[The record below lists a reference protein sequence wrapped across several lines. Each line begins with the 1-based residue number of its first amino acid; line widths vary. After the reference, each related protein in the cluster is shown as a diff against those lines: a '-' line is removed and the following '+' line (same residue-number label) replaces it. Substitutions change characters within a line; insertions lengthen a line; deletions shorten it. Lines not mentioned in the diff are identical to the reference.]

1 MKKKKVWIKILIAV
15 VGIILIGAGVFF
27 FVLKPKAQSMVQNTT
42 SSIQY
47 VTLEEGVLTS
57 TIGATGKID
66 SIQSSEIYWGTS
78 GTVQEVGVVV
88 GDSVSKGDI
97 LAALEK
103 ESMPEEYIL
112 AVQDYYDA
120 KEALENLQ
128 NLYDAV
134 AIAEAE
140 KNVAD
145 AKETLKDAEWNYSY
159 LSSPADQSYIDD
171 AYADLMI
178 AKKQLVNAEDKWSEW
193 ENKSAENVDRAYVQQ
208 EYIAAKQNY
217 DSKLAYYN
225 NVSTPATDLDLEVA
239 AAELK
244 VAQETLVAAEESLA
258 ELQAGATY
266 DEIAAAE
273 AKVITAQQKMEKQFI
288 EAPFDGTITESYP
301 EVNDSVTS
309 STMAFRIDNISKM
322 QIELSVSELDINDVE
337 VGQKAVI
344 TFDSLVGQEFE
355 GQVVS
360 KGLVGSS
367 VSSIVYYPVVVEIN
381 DPDSSIQ
388 IGMTATV
395 DIYVESG
402 VASVLV
408 PNTAITVVDGQQVVY
423 VKSDSMFGNMG
434 NGGGMPTS
442 EDQTSA
448 EQSVDQ
454 TADNQNSDL
463 SDMQVGDDS
472 TDLSTSVNFGGNMPT
487 MAEYVAVPISVG
499 LSSDD
504 YSTIVEGNLSAGMQV
519 VADPSKLNS
528 TDSEDSASSSGIFGM
543 LFGGG
548 GGDMGGGRQNGGG
561 QMPQGD
567 FPSGGDMPAGGPPG
581 GN

>member
-1 MKKKKVWIKILIAV
+1 MKKKKIWIKILIAV
-15 VGIILIGAGVFF
+15 LGVILIGAGVFF
-27 FVLKPKAQSMVQNTT
+27 FVLKPKAQAMVQNSS

-57 TIGATGKID
+57 TIGATGKIE
-66 SIQSSEIYWGTS
+66 SVQSSEIYWGTS
-78 GTVQEVGVVV
+78 GTVEEVGVVI
-88 GDSVSKGDI
+88 GDTVSKGDI

-112 AVQDYYDA
+112 AVEDYYDA
-120 KEALENLQ
+120 KESLEDLQ
-128 NLYDAV
+128 NSYDAV

-178 AKKQLVNAEDKWSEW
+178 AKKQLVNAEAKWAEW
-193 ENKSAENVDRAYVQQ
+193 ENKSEENVDRAYVQQ

-244 VAQETLVAAEESLA
+244 VAQEALAAAEESLA
-258 ELQAGATY
+258 DLQAGATD

-309 STMAFRIDNISKM
+309 STMAFRIDDISKM

-355 GQVVS
+355 GEVVS
-360 KGLVGSS
+360 KGLVGST

-381 DPDSSIQ
+381 EPDSSIQ

-402 VASVLV
+402 EASVLV
-408 PNTAITVVDGQQVVY
+408 PNTAITVVNGEQVVY

-434 NGGGMPTS
+434 NGAGIPAAD
-442 EDQTSA
+442 DQTSTDDTTDD
-448 EQSVDQ
+448 QS
-454 TADNQNSDL
+454 ADL
-463 SDMQVGDDS
+463 SDMQVGDTSDDTS
-472 TDLSTSVNFGGNMPT
+472 TDVNFGGNMPT
-487 MAEYVAVPISVG
+487 MSEYVAVAISVG

-519 VADPSKLNS
+519 VLDPSSLNA
-528 TDSEDSASSSGIFGM
+528 TDEEDTSSSAGIFGM
-543 LFGGG
+543 LFGGSA
-548 GGDMGGGRQNGGG
+548 GGDMGGGRQNGSG
-561 QMPQGD
+561 QMPEGGP
-567 FPSGGDMPAGGPPG
+567 PSGDMPAGGPPG